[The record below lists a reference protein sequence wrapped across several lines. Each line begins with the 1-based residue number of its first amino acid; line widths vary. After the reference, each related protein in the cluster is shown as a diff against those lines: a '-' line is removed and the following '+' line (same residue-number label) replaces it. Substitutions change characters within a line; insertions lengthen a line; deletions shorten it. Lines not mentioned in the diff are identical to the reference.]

1 MFVTIVL
8 QLVLA
13 VLTVV
18 LVIVL
23 LPAVVGLCALY
34 HAGRWGWLYFR
45 ILAQVLGL
53 TASAVDPPRTGQHL
67 EGREPAYQHYL
78 FGPGRSDLSLLL
90 SRLRTEL
97 PADFHATS
105 ARIWAI
111 WMIGPLRVE
120 AAVARLI
127 GLIFTY
133 SLVLGTLIA
142 GLVLVLV
149 TVVQIVLGTVL
160 LGVAFAVIFAL
171 RAVDGALLRVR
182 RIRMTCPRCYRA
194 IGYPAYRCPTCG
206 ALHRDVRPG
215 PYGVLRR
222 RCRCDQQWLPTLLLF
237 GSHRLTAWCP
247 YPDCGVQLADRS
259 GTATEVMLAVFG
271 ASNAGKTRLLTVLM
285 MSLINRT
292 GETSVQFADELTGRR
307 LRQLEPAIGAG
318 EATRRTLVELPRA
331 YSFYVGS
338 RRGPRRLVHLFDTA
352 GERFYDS
359 ERLEELQYLRTVN
372 TYLFVIDPLSIEQI
386 WAELQPSTREEY
398 DPVRAERAPEFVF
411 QQVLQNIEAMGV
423 KPEQARLAVVISKAD
438 LLTRAGIPT
447 PQPDGADIERWL
459 DDLGLDNLV
468 RSLRHSFG
476 EVGFFVT
483 TAMPSA
489 DGAATGVPE
498 LLDWMLAG
506 RR

>member
-13 VLTVV
+13 VGTVA

-34 HAGRWGWLYFR
+34 HAGRWGRLYFQ

-53 TASAVDPPRTGQHL
+53 TAGTAQPPPTGQHRH
-67 EGREPAYQHYL
+67 GGEPAYRHYL
-78 FGPGRSDLSLLL
+78 FGPGRSDLSVLL

-97 PADFHATS
+97 PADFQATS
-105 ARIWAI
+105 ARIWAV

-160 LGVAFAVIFAL
+160 LGVAFAVVFLL
-171 RAVDGALLRVR
+171 RAVDAGLLRVR
-182 RIRMTCPRCYRA
+182 RIRISCPRCYRA
-194 IGYPAYRCPTCG
+194 IGYPAYRCPTCA

-222 RCRCDQQWLPTLLLF
+222 RCRCDQQWLPTLLLL

-259 GTATEVMLAVFG
+259 GTATETMVAVLG

-285 MSLINRT
+285 LALLNRT

-307 LRQLEPAIGAG
+307 LRQLEPALGAG
-318 EATRRTLVELPRA
+318 EATRRTLMELPRA
-331 YSFYVGS
+331 YSFYVGPE
-338 RRGPRRLVHLFDTA
+338 RGTRRLVHLFDPA

-372 TYLFVIDPLSIEQI
+372 SYLFVIDPLSLGQI
-386 WAELQPSTREEY
+386 WAELEPSLRERY
-398 DPVRAERAPEFVF
+398 DPLRAERAPEFVF

-423 KPEQARLAVVISKAD
+423 NPEQARLAVVISKAD
-438 LLTRAGIPT
+438 LLTHAGIPT
-447 PQPDGADIERWL
+447 PPPDSASIERWL
-459 DDLGLDNLV
+459 DDLGMDNLV
-468 RSLRHSFG
+468 RSVRHSFG
-476 EVGFFVT
+476 EVCFFVT
-483 TAMPSA
+483 AAVSSD
-489 DGAATGVPE
+489 DGAATGVAD
-498 LLDWMLAG
+498 LLGWVLAG